1 MLGVAACDAVS
12 AAFRHFQNSAA
23 FHLLHICQVW
33 TKKEKKASVLTITIT
48 VVTEAIKSYKWSAKS
63 VIKFNILFLFRIV
76 ELRGL
81 CAERRLTGGTSISE
95 DSWRG
100 LVAGI
105 MIFFSVQQ
113 HGTGAAGKLNWSLLV
128 LTVATDWLKL
138 APRGRRRWLES
149 PTVENVKN
157 SK

>member
-1 MLGVAACDAVS
+1 MT
-12 AAFRHFQNSAA
+12 RYQQHFVI
-23 FHLLHICQVW
+23 FKTLLPFIFCIYAKIEQKR
-33 TKKEKKASVLTITIT
+33 KKKGPASVLTITIT

-76 ELRGL
+76 ELREL